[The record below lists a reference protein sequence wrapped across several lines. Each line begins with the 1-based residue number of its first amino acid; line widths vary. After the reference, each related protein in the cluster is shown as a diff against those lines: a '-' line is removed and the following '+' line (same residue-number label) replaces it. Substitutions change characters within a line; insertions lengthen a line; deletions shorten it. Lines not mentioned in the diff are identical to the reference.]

1 VDSSLRRAAAPLYL
15 FGCLILGGSERGVL
29 QNMVLEL
36 WGLAILSWSA
46 ASSSGQFL
54 PSRARQFLMIAMAA
68 VAVVAIQSVPLPT
81 NLFASAVRA
90 RLADGNRLLGRPVLA
105 APLSLTP
112 YESLATL
119 LAIIPPLAIF
129 CAVVRLQAYRVSW
142 LMAALLTGTIAQIIL
157 TAQQLAPRPGSAW
170 HPYAQTK
177 GAVAIGFLAC
187 GNHLAD
193 LLLIALAFVL
203 GIGVSRKNRNLQRYP
218 ARLIG
223 LIAILILLI
232 AGFALANC
240 VAGYALAIPVLVAS
254 VLMFEIVRG
263 RWRRVTLLLAA
274 LSLLGSVTALSL
286 SSTSATAFGNE
297 AAASVQSRGQ
307 ILATTVRAITDF
319 LPLGSGL
326 GSFARVY
333 PLYER
338 PAAIMSAPVPHAY
351 NDYAEIALELGLP
364 GIMVMLV
371 FLVGWAAAVSYAWQG
386 RQGSPFVRA
395 ASIASA
401 AILVHSVFDFPLR
414 TAAISASFAMCLG
427 LLVAPQTQ
435 RRPAGDDLR
444 PTRHLVIT

>member
-1 VDSSLRRAAAPLYL
+1 
-15 FGCLILGGSERGVL
+15 
-29 QNMVLEL
+29 M
-36 WGLAILSWSA
+36 
-46 ASSSGQFL
+46 
-54 PSRARQFLMIAMAA
+54 
-68 VAVVAIQSVPLPT
+68 
-81 NLFASAVRA
+81 
-90 RLADGNRLLGRPVLA
+90 
-105 APLSLTP
+105 
-112 YESLATL
+112 
-119 LAIIPPLAIF
+119 F

-157 TAQQLAPRPGSAW
+157 TAQQFAPRPGSAW
-170 HPYAQTK
+170 YPYAQTK

-203 GIGVSRKNRNLQRYP
+203 AIGVSRKNRNLQRYP

-263 RWRRVTLLLAA
+263 GWRQVTLLLAA

-307 ILATTVRAITDF
+307 ILATTVRAISDF